1 MSSWEPQWCHLLQ
14 NYKAAA
20 DALLADND
28 DNSNIDA
35 NDKLRKRN
43 FLYLCKVT
51 FDAKGGELN
60 DDAEVPVYKTEKITD
75 TKANDLTAIHD
86 PTRAGYKFT
95 GWYTADDQPLNVN
108 EIITKDITFYAHWE
122 LAPKAPVCHPLT
134 LKDGVITSVTVPGKD
149 GADPEDI
156 TEIVKRM
163 PTRTVPLMSPRVQR

>member
-1 MSSWEPQWCHLLQ
+1 M
-14 NYKAAA
+14 NYI
-20 DALLADND
+20 LFFNNFHYIILFL
-28 DNSNIDA
+28 SVY

-108 EIITKDITFYAHWE
+108 EIITSMIAAKHNCRVAMLSAEKKF
-122 LAPKAPVCHPLT
+122 PVQIRIPALYQSKHN
-134 LKDGVITSVTVPGKD
+134 I
-149 GADPEDI
+149 
-156 TEIVKRM
+156 
-163 PTRTVPLMSPRVQR
+163 